1 MPSGK
6 FADIERL
13 ADRFRGALLGV
24 AIGDALGAPLEG
36 GSMRDR
42 ASLAAWVNDPP
53 HPLRYTDDTHMTLA
67 TASSLVACRGFD
79 AEHMA
84 QAMAAQYQREPWRGY
99 GAGPPHVF
107 GEMRHGRRWEDAA
120 RELFG
125 GAGSFGNGAAMR
137 VAPIGL
143 LHYQDP
149 KRAAE
154 VARAAAQITHMHP
167 VGQDGAGVVAAAVA
181 EILSLP
187 PDEGLEP
194 RRLVARLRD
203 HSNTRRF
210 RDLLDAVES
219 MGHADEHTVVQVL
232 GNGIEAHR
240 SVATAV
246 YAFLRHHDS
255 FQDAILFALS
265 LGGDVDTIAS
275 MTGALAGAAH
285 GVSSIPAPWAERV
298 EGCEELVTLA
308 EQLLDLALG
317 DAVSPSSSQ

>member
-1 MPSGK
+1 MPSSR
-6 FADIERL
+6 FPDIERL
-13 ADRFRGALLGV
+13 ADRFQGALLGV

-36 GSMRDR
+36 RPMRDR
-42 ASLAAWVNDPP
+42 ASLATWVSDPP

-67 TASSLVACRGFD
+67 TASSLVECRGFD

-84 QAMAAQYQREPWRGY
+84 QAMAAQYERQPWRGY

-107 GEMRHGRRWEDAA
+107 REMRHGRRWEDAA

-125 GAGSFGNGAAMR
+125 GTGSFGNGAAMR
-137 VAPIGL
+137 VTPIGL
-143 LHYQDP
+143 LHYREP

-154 VARAAAQITHMHP
+154 VARAAAQITHGHP
-167 VGQDGAGVVAAAVA
+167 VGQDGAGIVAAAVA
-181 EILSLP
+181 EIVSLS

-194 RRLVARLRD
+194 RRLLARMRD
-203 HSNTRRF
+203 HTRTRRF
-210 RDLLDAVES
+210 RDLLDAAES
-219 MGHADEHTVVQVL
+219 LGPADEHTVVQVL

-240 SVATAV
+240 SVATAL
-246 YAFLRHHDS
+246 YAFLRHHHS

-265 LGGDVDTIAS
+265 LGGDADTIAS

-285 GVSSIPAPWAERV
+285 GASLIPVVWAERV
-298 EGCEELVTLA
+298 EGREELLTLA

-317 DAVSPSSSQ
+317 DAASTSSPH

>member
-1 MPSGK
+1 MPSSK
-6 FADIERL
+6 LPDIERL
-13 ADRFRGALLGV
+13 SDRFRGALLGV

-42 ASLAAWVNDPP
+42 ASLATWVSDPP
-53 HPLRYTDDTHMTLA
+53 HPLRYTDDTHMTIA
-67 TASSLVACRGFD
+67 TASSLVECRGFD

-84 QAMAAQYQREPWRGY
+84 LAMAAQYEREPWRGY

-125 GAGSFGNGAAMR
+125 GTGSFGNGAAMR

-143 LHYQDP
+143 FHYQDP

-154 VARAAAQITHMHP
+154 VARAAAQITHAHP
-167 VGQDGAGVVAAAVA
+167 VGQDGAGIVAAAVA

-187 PDEGLEP
+187 ADDALEP
-194 RRLVARLRD
+194 RRLVTRLRD
-203 HSNTRRF
+203 HTSTRRF
-210 RDLLDAVES
+210 RDLLDDAQSLGRADAHAV
-219 MGHADEHTVVQVL
+219 VKVL

-240 SVATAV
+240 SVATAL

-255 FQDAILFALS
+255 FQES
-265 LGGDVDTIAS
+265 ELGVCKHLCFRDGNET
-275 MTGALAGAAH
+275 THAG
-285 GVSSIPAPWAERV
+285 
-298 EGCEELVTLA
+298 ELV
-308 EQLLDLALG
+308 QSRQVRV
-317 DAVSPSSSQ
+317 DAA